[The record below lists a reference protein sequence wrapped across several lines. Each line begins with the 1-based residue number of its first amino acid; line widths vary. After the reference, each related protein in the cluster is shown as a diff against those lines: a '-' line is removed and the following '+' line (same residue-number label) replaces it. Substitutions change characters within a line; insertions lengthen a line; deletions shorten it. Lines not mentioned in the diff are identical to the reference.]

1 MQRREWLRCSLLA
14 VLAHLSGGKSGGTAA
29 VVGHI
34 EDSDLA
40 LGSLPPVAS
49 ETLEQID
56 VVVQQ
61 AIERGETAGAV
72 VLIVH
77 KDRPLYGKAFGD
89 RLQQPQR
96 QPMTMDTLF
105 DLASLTK
112 PVATASAIMR
122 LVEAGQLRVSD
133 AVARYWPDF
142 ATEGKEKITL
152 EHLLLHTS
160 GLIADNPLADYA
172 EGARQAW
179 ERIARLKL
187 LSPPGERF
195 RYSDVGYLVLGRVVE
210 LVSGQ
215 SLEVFCRKQLWEPL
229 GMKNTDYELTEDQKR
244 RSAGTGRRQ
253 DRILQGE
260 VHDPRAALLGGVA
273 GHAGLFS
280 TAQDL
285 ARFCCMLL
293 RGGELDGKQLFREP
307 TVRQWITPRRVVVGQ
322 SSSGAIT
329 TGLRAYGWDVDTPY
343 SAPRGELFPKD
354 RSYGHTGFTGTS
366 LWLDPATKTAV
377 ILLTNRL
384 HPDEKGNVTP
394 LRRQVSTLAARAVG
408 YGKPEK
414 SPRNLLEDYLR
425 NGSRTVGLALGL
437 QILVTQG

>member
-1 MQRREWLRCSLLA
+1 MQRREWLRSSLFA

-29 VVGHI
+29 PIGYTAI
-34 EDSDLA
+34 SSLA
-40 LGSLPPVAS
+40 GGLFPSGVS
-49 ETLEQID
+49 EVLKQID
-56 VVVQQ
+56 AAVQQ
-61 AIERGETAGAV
+61 AIEQGETAGAV
-72 VLIVH
+72 VHILH
-77 KDRPLYGKAFGD
+77 KDRSLYIKAFGD

-112 PVATASAIMR
+112 PVATASAVMH

-133 AVARYWPDF
+133 TVARYWPEF
-142 ATEGKEKITL
+142 AAEGKEKVTL
-152 EHLLLHTS
+152 EHLLLHTA

-172 EGARQAW
+172 AGAKQAW

-187 LSPPGERF
+187 LNPPGERF

-229 GMKNTDYELTEDQKR
+229 GMKDTDYKLTEDQKR

-253 DRILQGE
+253 ERMLQGE
-260 VHDPRAALLGGVA
+260 VHDPRAALLGGIA

-285 ARFCCMLL
+285 ARFCRMLL
-293 RGGELDGKQLFREP
+293 QGGELDGKRLFRES
-307 TVRQWITPRRVVVGQ
+307 TVRQWTTPRKVTVGQ
-322 SSSGAIT
+322 SPSGAVT
-329 TGLRAYGWDVDTPY
+329 TGLRTYGWDVDTPY
-343 SAPRGELFPKD
+343 SAPRGDLFPRD
-354 RSYGHTGFTGTS
+354 RSFGHTGFTGTS
-366 LWLDPATKTAV
+366 LWLDPATQTAV

-394 LRRQVSTLAARAVG
+394 LRRQVGTLAAQAVG
-408 YGKPEK
+408 YGQAKKKP
-414 SPRNLLEDYLR
+414 
-425 NGSRTVGLALGL
+425 
-437 QILVTQG
+437 

>member
-1 MQRREWLRCSLLA
+1 MQRREWLQSSLFT
-14 VLAHLSGGKSGGTAA
+14 VLAHLSGGKSDGTAA
-29 VVGHI
+29 RIGYSDGSSLTVGSFPSAI
-34 EDSDLA
+34 L
-40 LGSLPPVAS
+40 

-56 VVVQQ
+56 GVVQQ

-72 VLIVH
+72 VHIVH
-77 KDRPLYGKAFGD
+77 KDRSLYSKAFGD
-89 RLQQPQR
+89 RLQQPHR

-112 PVATASAIMR
+112 PVATASAVMH

-133 AVARYWPDF
+133 TVARYWPEF
-142 ATEGKEKITL
+142 AAEGKEKVTL
-152 EHLLLHTS
+152 EHLLLHTA

-172 EGARQAW
+172 AGAKQAW
-179 ERIARLKL
+179 ERMARLKL

-229 GMKNTDYELTEDQKR
+229 GMKDTAYKLTEDQKR

-253 DRILQGE
+253 ERMLQGE
-260 VHDPRAALLGGVA
+260 VHDPRAAFLGGIA

-280 TAQDL
+280 TASDL
-285 ARFCCMLL
+285 ARFSRMLL
-293 RGGELDGKQLFREP
+293 RGGELDGKRLFRES
-307 TVRQWITPRRVVVGQ
+307 TIREWTTPRKVTVGQ
-322 SSSGAIT
+322 SPSGAVT
-329 TGLRAYGWDVDTPY
+329 TGLRTYGWDVDTPY
-343 SAPRGELFPKD
+343 SAPRGDLFPRD
-354 RSYGHTGFTGTS
+354 RSFGHTGFTGTS
-366 LWLDPATKTAV
+366 LWLDPATQTAV

-394 LRRQVSTLAARAVG
+394 LRRQVGTLAAQAVG
-408 YGKPEK
+408 YGQAKKKP
-414 SPRNLLEDYLR
+414 
-425 NGSRTVGLALGL
+425 
-437 QILVTQG
+437 